1 MKFGSWLSLLLD
13 FQTAALDSY
22 QNSKNLSHKWD
33 WAFNLHLTFTTAI
46 LMDGFTR
53 VYAFNKLVNSVGI
66 NKHTSLLYLPPQ
78 YQIFWDAVQKVNEKI
93 QKWFANVI
101 NWKIHNFRIFFFFNL
116 MLATHLKEVDK
127 ERVILSTSIPSY
139 ILELKKSGAGPLG
152 QPPCGIGF

>member
-1 MKFGSWLSLLLD
+1 MTSIEILLTLANLHFVWFLIVFTWDVWMKFGSWLSLLLD
-13 FQTAALDSY
+13 FQTVALDSY

-101 NWKIHNFRIFFFFNL
+101 NWKIYNFRIFFFL
-116 MLATHLKEVDK
+116 
-127 ERVILSTSIPSY
+127 IW
-139 ILELKKSGAGPLG
+139 
-152 QPPCGIGF
+152 C